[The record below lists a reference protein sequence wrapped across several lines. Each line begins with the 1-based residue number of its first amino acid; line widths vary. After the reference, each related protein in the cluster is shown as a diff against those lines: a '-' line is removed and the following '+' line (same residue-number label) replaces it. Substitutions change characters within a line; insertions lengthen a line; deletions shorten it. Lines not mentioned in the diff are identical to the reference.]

1 MPKLPPEL
9 PPRSVPQMCGYTS
22 FNTSSMQNNVKCS
35 YVDNVYQIIPTQYH
49 RQRAPSEN
57 TVPKDIVDE
66 SGSSKT
72 RQSTGDSGK
81 NKSTLRRAKS

>member
-9 PPRSVPQMCGYTS
+9 PPRSLHQKCAYT
-22 FNTSSMQNNVKCS
+22 CS
-35 YVDNVYQIIPTQYH
+35 HVDNVYEIIPTQYH

-57 TVPKDIVDE
+57 TVPKVIVDG

-81 NKSTLRRAKS
+81 NKSTLRRTKS

>member
-9 PPRSVPQMCGYTS
+9 PPRSLDQMCAYTN

-35 YVDNVYQIIPTQYH
+35 HMDNVYQIIPTQYP

-57 TVPKDIVDE
+57 TVPKVIVDG

-81 NKSTLRRAKS
+81 NKSTLRRTKS